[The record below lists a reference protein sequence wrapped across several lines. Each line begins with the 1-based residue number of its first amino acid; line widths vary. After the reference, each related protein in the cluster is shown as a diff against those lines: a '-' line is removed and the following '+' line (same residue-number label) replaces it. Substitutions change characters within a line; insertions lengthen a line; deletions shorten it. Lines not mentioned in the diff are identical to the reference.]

1 MSIGPQLPA
10 HVVLRK
16 LKRAGFEIVHQ
27 RGSHAKLHHPH
38 SKRTVT
44 IPMHPGDLG
53 KKLISRI
60 LKQAGL
66 TIEDFLKL
74 L

>member
-1 MSIGPQLPA
+1 
-10 HVVLRK
+10 
-16 LKRAGFEIVHQ
+16 
-27 RGSHAKLHHPH
+27 
-38 SKRTVT
+38 
-44 IPMHPGDLG
+44 MHPGDLG

>member
-1 MSIGPQLPA
+1 MSFCASLSGR
-10 HVVLRK
+10 VLK
-16 LKRAGFEIVHQ
+16 LFTSEAVTRSCTTRI
-27 RGSHAKLHHPH
+27 R
-38 SKRTVT
+38 KRTVT